1 MARYRYSGSYGSRS
15 NRSSSFTR
23 YSHRGYS
30 NNRNARYRR
39 SNDNGLYSTCKAL
52 SRFGREHM
60 APDIFGELKN
70 TGLTGQGIGYLGD
83 KLIQKPLHNARFDI
97 VGIFYKKGRDNPIV
111 GCFLYFL
118 VSILTASLLAEIVG
132 LFVR

>member
-39 SNDNGLYSTCKAL
+39 SNDNGLYSKGKAL
-52 SRFGREHM
+52 SLFAREHM
-60 APDIFGELKN
+60 APDIFGEIKN
-70 TGLTGQGIGYLGD
+70 TGLVGQGIGCCGD
-83 KLIQKPLHNARFDI
+83 KLIGKPLHNVCFDT
-97 VGIFYKKGRDNPIV
+97 VGIVYKKGRDNPIV
-111 GCFLYFL
+111 GCILYFL
-118 VSILTASLLAEIVG
+118 VYMLMASFLATIVG
-132 LFVR
+132 LLVR